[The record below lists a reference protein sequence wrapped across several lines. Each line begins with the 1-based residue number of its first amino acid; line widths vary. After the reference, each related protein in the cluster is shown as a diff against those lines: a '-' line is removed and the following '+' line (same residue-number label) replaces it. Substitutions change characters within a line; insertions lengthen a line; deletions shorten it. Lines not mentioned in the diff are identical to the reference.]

1 VINRNTP
8 RENASRAGNCK
19 MLQQKLQ
26 AVDFAIVETT
36 LYLDVYPDC
45 KKALEYHKRLLKE
58 RKLIAEALRG
68 SCGPTTA
75 WEEQIDGWEW
85 VKGPW
90 PWEPDAN

>member
-1 VINRNTP
+1 MINRNTV
-8 RENASRAGNCK
+8 RENGNRAMNCK
-19 MLQQKLQ
+19 SLRQKLQ

-58 RKLIAEALRG
+58 RALIAEALRA

-75 WEEQIDGWEW
+75 WEEQTDGWEW

>member
-1 VINRNTP
+1 MINRNTV
-8 RENASRAGNCK
+8 RENSARAMNCK
-19 MLQQKLQ
+19 SLQKRLQ
-26 AVDFAIVETT
+26 ALDFAIVETT

-58 RKLIAEALRG
+58 REMLVQAMRG
-68 SCGPTTA
+68 ACGPNTA
-75 WEEQIDGWEW
+75 WEEQTDGWAW

>member
-1 VINRNTP
+1 MINRNTV
-8 RENASRAGNCK
+8 RENSARAMNCK
-19 MLQQKLQ
+19 ALQKKLQ
-26 AVDFAIVETT
+26 ALDFAIVETT

-58 RKLIAEALRG
+58 RELLTQAMRG
-68 SCGPTTA
+68 TCGPYTSGEVQT
-75 WEEQIDGWEW
+75 DGWEW